1 MVANQTA
8 TDMDMGRTLEECL
21 DDVVARHLINQAT
34 STGQSIAEVATQ
46 MVESFKEEDPQ
57 DDELVMSGKY
67 RGKTLFAMSQDLK
80 YVKWLLENENNLKAM
95 QRPIRYL
102 KTKFKLVR
110 GFGKVPNHVE
120 SLSTKTQATTKTN

>member
-1 MVANQTA
+1 MVANQMA

-46 MVESFKEEDPQ
+46 MVESFKEENPK
-57 DDELVMSGKY
+57 DDELVMTGKY
-67 RGKTLFAMSQDLK
+67 HGKTLFAMSQDLK
-80 YVKWLLENENNLKAM
+80 YVKWLLENEDHTKNML
-95 QRPIRYL
+95 RPIRYL

-110 GFGKVPNHVE
+110 GSGAVPNNVVC
-120 SLSTKTQATTKTN
+120 LSTKTQATTKTN

>member
-1 MVANQTA
+1 MVANQMA

-34 STGQSIAEVATQ
+34 STGQSITEVATQ

-67 RGKTLFAMSQDLK
+67 RGKTRFAMSQDLE
-80 YVKWLLENENNLKAM
+80 YVKWLLENEDHTKNML
-95 QRPIRYL
+95 RPIRYL

-110 GFGKVPNHVE
+110 GSGAVPNNVVC
-120 SLSTKTQATTKTN
+120 LSTKTQATTKTN